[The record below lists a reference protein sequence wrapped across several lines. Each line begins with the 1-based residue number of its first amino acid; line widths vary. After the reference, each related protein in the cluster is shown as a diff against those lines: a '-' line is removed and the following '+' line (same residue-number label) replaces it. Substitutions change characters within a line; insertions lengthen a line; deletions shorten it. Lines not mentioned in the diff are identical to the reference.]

1 MFQITPFFLLD
12 TFYKN
17 YASITFL
24 EKLIYLLHC
33 YQFEETISRNL
44 IKILRII
51 CSRSKKFLLRVAEA
65 NMFEIDEQS
74 KHSRTSKRLWKTTKA
89 QIKALIWWHS
99 WVRIWTRILMTL
111 RQWLESSYSC
121 QIFLR
126 TVNNTHQS
134 FVNWHISSSSPD
146 DS

>member
-1 MFQITPFFLLD
+1 MFQITPFFILD

-65 NMFEIDEQS
+65 NMFEINEQS
-74 KHSRTSKRLWKTTKA
+74 KHSRTSKRL
-89 QIKALIWWHS
+89 
-99 WVRIWTRILMTL
+99 
-111 RQWLESSYSC
+111 
-121 QIFLR
+121 
-126 TVNNTHQS
+126 
-134 FVNWHISSSSPD
+134 
-146 DS
+146 